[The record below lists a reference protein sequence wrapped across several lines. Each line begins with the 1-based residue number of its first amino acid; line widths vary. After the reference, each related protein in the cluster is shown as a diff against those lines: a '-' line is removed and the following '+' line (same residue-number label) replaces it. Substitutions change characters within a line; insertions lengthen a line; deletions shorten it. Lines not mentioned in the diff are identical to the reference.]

1 MSSFTRTATA
11 AFAAA
16 VLTAGLV
23 TPVASAAPAT
33 HGSSFAKAGTAIG
46 LSTDGRSL
54 SVFSL
59 ALPALALPL
68 GRISGLSG
76 DSRLV
81 GIDYRVQNNTVYGV
95 GDRGGVYT
103 FGLRKTK
110 ATKVSQLT
118 VALAGKD
125 FGVDFNPAADRLR
138 VISDTGQNLR
148 HNVNAGGVTLVDV
161 PLTLNG
167 ASATGVTAAAYINND
182 LAASTATVLYDI
194 DTRNDTLVEQTP
206 ANDGT
211 LKTLGALRTP
221 AGAVAG
227 FDILTTVDKAGV
239 AIGNA
244 GFVTL
249 RSSTAKNSTLYKID
263 LASGKLQ
270 TVGRFLFADVADLAI
285 VRNADL
291 KQQ

>member
-1 MSSFTRTATA
+1 MSSFTRTAAA

-23 TPVASAAPAT
+23 TPVAAAAPAT
-33 HGSSFAKAGTAIG
+33 NQSSFTKAGSAIG
-46 LSTDGRSL
+46 LSADGKSL
-54 SVFSL
+54 SAFSL

-81 GIDYRVQNNTVYGV
+81 GIDYRVQDNTVYGV
-95 GDRGGVYT
+95 GNNGGIYT

-118 VALAGKD
+118 VPLAGMH

-167 ASATGVTAAAYINND
+167 AAATGVTAAAYINND
-182 LAASTATVLYDI
+182 LSASTATVLYDI

-211 LKTLGALRTP
+211 LKTIGALRTSADP
-221 AGAVAG
+221 VAG
-227 FDILTTVDKAGV
+227 FDIATTVDAAGV
-239 AIGNA
+239 ATGNA

-249 RSSTAKNSTLYKID
+249 RSAKAKNSTLYKID
-263 LASGKLQ
+263 LGTGKLQ

-285 VRNADL
+285 VRNAAV
-291 KQQ
+291 KQY

>member
-1 MSSFTRTATA
+1 MSTLIRKATA
-11 AFAAA
+11 VCAAVVLAAA
-16 VLTAGLV
+16 VA
-23 TPVASAAPAT
+23 PVAAASPAAQPASSALT
-33 HGSSFAKAGTAIG
+33 TSTRTGTAIG
-46 LSTDGRSL
+46 LSVDGRSL
-54 SVFSL
+54 SVFALS
-59 ALPALALPL
+59 LPALALPL

-81 GIDYRVQNNTVYGV
+81 GIDYRVQDNTVYGV
-95 GDRGGVYT
+95 GNRGGIYT
-103 FGLRKTK
+103 FGLRTTK

-118 VALAGKD
+118 VPLAGVH

-167 ASATGVTAAAYINND
+167 AAATGVTAAAYINND
-182 LAASTATVLYDI
+182 LSASTATVLYDI

-211 LKTLGALRTP
+211 LKTLGALRTS
-221 AGAVAG
+221 ADSVAG
-227 FDILTTVDKAGV
+227 FDIATTVDAAGV
-239 AIGNA
+239 ATGNA

-249 RSSTAKNSTLYKID
+249 RSAKAKNSTLYKID
-263 LASGKLQ
+263 LGTGRLQ

-285 VRNADL
+285 VQPR
-291 KQQ
+291 